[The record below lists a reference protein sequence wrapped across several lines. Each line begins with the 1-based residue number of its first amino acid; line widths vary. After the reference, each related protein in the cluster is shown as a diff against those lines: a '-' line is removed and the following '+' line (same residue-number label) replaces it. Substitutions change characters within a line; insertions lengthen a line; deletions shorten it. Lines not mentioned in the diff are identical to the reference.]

1 MSLDTSSGPRYLR
14 TLKTMLKALA
24 GLHLNQCE
32 VTGRFL
38 FGFIRNFFKVIHAQG
53 KKLNSTE
60 GLKMKNTVSH
70 PTLFTSSPIP

>member
-1 MSLDTSSGPRYLR
+1 
-14 TLKTMLKALA
+14 MLKALA
-24 GLHLNQCE
+24 GLHLNQYE